1 MVKDGLHDKLGIN
14 GGGQITLY
22 INNLNFQIMSK
33 KTFQLISGIVG
44 GVQAIAV
51 AVVTYTSPEYA
62 TAINGAIVVVGTAVI
77 EACSQFVKAE

>member
-1 MVKDGLHDKLGIN
+1 
-14 GGGQITLY
+14 
-22 INNLNFQIMSK
+22 MSK

-62 TAINGAIVVVGTAVI
+62 AAINGAVVIIGTAVI
-77 EACSQFVKAE
+77 DKNNFNIFICLPNNTLKKSSDKRIIPPK

>member
-1 MVKDGLHDKLGIN
+1 
-14 GGGQITLY
+14 
-22 INNLNFQIMSK
+22 MSK
-33 KTFQLISGIVG
+33 KTFRIISGIVG

-62 TAINGAIVVVGTAVI
+62 AAINGAVVIIGTATI